1 VKALHGSAEVE
12 HGGIKIAACVWGWA
26 GAEER
31 KEGSRAAEYSPER
44 EGEREREEGYKF
56 EGGWVTRGVEH

>member
-1 VKALHGSAEVE
+1 MKALHGSAEVE

-44 EGEREREEGYKF
+44 EGERERKVTSLK
-56 EGGWVTRGVEH
+56 EGG